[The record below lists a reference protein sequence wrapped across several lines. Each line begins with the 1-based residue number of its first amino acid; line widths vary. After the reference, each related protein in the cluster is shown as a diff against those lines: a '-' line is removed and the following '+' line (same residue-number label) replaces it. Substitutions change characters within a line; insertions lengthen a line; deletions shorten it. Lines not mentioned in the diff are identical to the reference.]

1 MNETNK
7 DTIKKTN
14 EVSLIEIV
22 DNIKKYWGYLWSKW
36 VIICIFGFGGAAIGL
51 LASFLVKPKYTAHLS
66 FALVEKSTGG
76 GLADLASSFGFSG
89 LMGGGSSGAFSGDN
103 LLEIIKSRY
112 AIEQT
117 LLTPVNYKGK
127 KQNLVEVYIDFT
139 KMRKK
144 WSKNKKNPELQNL
157 SYPVGQ
163 KRETFTRTQ
172 DSVLF
177 TIYDGIIKS
186 KALTV
191 IRKDKKISVVNVD
204 FTSKDELFSKL
215 FVEQLMDQTY
225 RFYKDTKT
233 SQSRAN
239 VNMMQHTA
247 DSIKGLYEAALY
259 KGAGFSQVNINEAL
273 QFAAVP
279 RIKQENNAQ
288 LYGTVYAEVLKNL
301 ETLKLDMAR
310 ETPIVQMIDM
320 PRFPLL
326 KDKLGKVKGI
336 FMGGILG
343 GFLIVGYLLGSL
355 YVRKLMKED

>member
-7 DTIKKTN
+7 DKIKKTD

-22 DNIKKYWGYLWSKW
+22 DNIKKYWSYLWSKW
-36 VIICIFGFGGAAIGL
+36 LIILIFGLTGGALGL
-51 LASFLVKPKYTAHLS
+51 VASLLTKPTYTAHLS

-76 GLADLASSFGFSG
+76 GLADLASSFGFGG
-89 LMGGGSSGAFSGDN
+89 LAGGSNGAFSGDN
-103 LLEIIKSRY
+103 LLEIIQSRY
-112 AIEQT
+112 AVEQT
-117 LLTPVNYKGK
+117 LLTPVNYKGEK
-127 KQNLVEVYIDFT
+127 KNLVEVYIQFN
-139 KMRKK
+139 KFREK
-144 WSKNKKNPELQNL
+144 WIKNKKNKELRNL
-157 SYPVGQ
+157 TYPIGQ
-163 KRETFTRTQ
+163 KREIFSRTQ

-177 TIYDGIIKS
+177 GIYDEIVKT
-186 KALTV
+186 KALSV
-191 IRKDKKISVVNVD
+191 VRKSKKISVVNVD

-215 FVEQLMDQTY
+215 FVEKLMDETY
-225 RFYKDTKT
+225 RFYSVTRT
-233 SQSRAN
+233 SQSRTN
-239 VNMMQHTA
+239 INMMQHTA

-259 KGAGFSQVNINEAL
+259 KGAGFSQINVNQAL

-310 ETPIVQMIDM
+310 ETPIVQLIDT
-320 PRFPLL
+320 PRLPLV
-326 KDKLGKVKGI
+326 KEKLGKAKGI
-336 FMGGILG
+336 LMGGILG